1 MAFPRGRDLRITFQF
16 SAVFLR
22 RFHAPGKINPI
33 TNRFDPGKEK
43 AMQLK
48 SMEFLICF
56 LAILLVVSG
65 CNGDNGGED
74 DADAEDGADAAETG
88 DTVDDKTP
96 DADVPDVEEEDAAED
111 MATEETAEEDA
122 VDAVEEDVGEEEEI
136 EPMPELA
143 FTTNAAYDYSSGSY
157 SVVALDDMTV
167 AQDVLS
173 INSDAVVKCAGGIP
187 MVLERFGADT
197 VTILDIESPY
207 SVADQFT
214 VETGSNP
221 VDIALLA
228 AGDGVVTRNNVT
240 TAAII
245 DLDDGALDTES
256 LDLEDFADADG
267 IPEMSA
273 VAVADGKIFIALQL
287 LDRDTAFW
295 DPTGPGLVVV
305 FDEESLDLIDVD
317 PETADVDD
325 GIALTAANPQAG
337 FQASPYEDNV
347 LYVAE
352 VGLYGV
358 LDGGIEG
365 FNVSTYDAGGFI
377 VSEETLGGDIAA
389 WVVVDAETGYAAVSL
404 PEFAGDRLVRFDPSE
419 GTVTD
424 EHVFESAA
432 YTLTGMALTS
442 DGRLLVVDRDL
453 EGSGIVVFDAETG
466 EQIGDSPIATGV
478 APFSICVL

>member
-1 MAFPRGRDLRITFQF
+1 
-16 SAVFLR
+16 
-22 RFHAPGKINPI
+22 
-33 TNRFDPGKEK
+33 
-43 AMQLK
+43 MQLK

-74 DADAEDGADAAETG
+74 DADAADGPDAAETG

-96 DADVPDVEEEDAAED
+96 DADAPDVMEEDAAED
-111 MATEETAEEDA
+111 PVTEETAGD
-122 VDAVEEDVGEEEEI
+122 DAVEEDAGEEEEI
-136 EPMPELA
+136 EPAPQLA

-157 SVVALDDMTV
+157 SVVTLDDMTV
-167 AQDVLS
+167 AQDVMS

-207 SVADQFT
+207 SVESQFT

-221 VDIALLA
+221 VDIALRA

-245 DLDDGALDTES
+245 DLGDGELDTES
-256 LDLEDFADADG
+256 LDLEGFADADG

-273 VAVADGKIFIALQL
+273 VAVTGGKIFIALQL
-287 LDRDTAFW
+287 LDRETAFW

-305 FDEESLDLIDVD
+305 FDEETLDLIDVD

-325 GIALTAANPQAG
+325 AIALTAANPQPG
-337 FQASPYEDNV
+337 FQASPAGDNV

-352 VGLYGV
+352 VGFYGV

-365 FNVSTYDAGGFI
+365 FNVSTYEAGGFI

-389 WVVVDAETGYAAVSL
+389 WVVVDAGTGYAAVNL
-404 PEFAGDRLVRFDPSE
+404 PGFAGDRLVRFDPSD

-424 EHVFESAA
+424 EPVFESAA
-432 YTLTGMALTS
+432 YTLTAMALTS
-442 DGRLLVVDRDL
+442 DHRLLVADRDL
-453 EGSGIVVFDAETG
+453 EGSGIVVFAADTG